1 MEPLTASTH
10 EEEPGNVAPR
20 GSSMPFASSALRW
33 GCRGAAREEEVAG
46 GSRKKEVAGGGRG
59 LGLRPARSEVA
70 RGAGEG
76 CRRKRRVEKR

>member
-20 GSSMPFASSALRW
+20 GSSMPFGSSALRW

-46 GSRKKEVAGGGRG
+46 G
-59 LGLRPARSEVA
+59 
-70 RGAGEG
+70 
-76 CRRKRRVEKR
+76 